1 MVRSS
6 PHMRDEYPVMISLAV
21 SLILI
26 ALSLV
31 GWWLRGS

>member
-1 MVRSS
+1 
-6 PHMRDEYPVMISLAV
+6 MREEYPVMISLAV

>member
-6 PHMRDEYPVMISLAV
+6 SQIRGEYPVMISLAV

-31 GWWLRGS
+31 GWWLRGH

>member
-6 PHMRDEYPVMISLAV
+6 PHIRAEYPVMISLAV